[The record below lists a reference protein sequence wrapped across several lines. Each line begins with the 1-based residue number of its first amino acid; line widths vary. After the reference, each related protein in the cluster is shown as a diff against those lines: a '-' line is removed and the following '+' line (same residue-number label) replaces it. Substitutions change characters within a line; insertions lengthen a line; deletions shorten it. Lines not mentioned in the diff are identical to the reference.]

1 MLFVIIIR
9 CCKTKP
15 PKTQCLKAMINY
27 VLFDVASC
35 GSGIQGQLAV
45 CFLVRLQRICNP
57 GPFTGCKGCKAR
69 TSVVWRLH
77 RLEDSLPRWLTCVVS
92 RSAPPVDS
100 GPIPLRVGQSV
111 WLGLPHIMVSGF
123 QRWTSWHWEREKE
136 RSRRRRR
143 RRGREGWGDQEEA
156 VSVSFLMT

>member
-1 MLFVIIIR
+1 MVKHDLLNLLVLFVLIFR

-15 PKTQCLKAMINY
+15 PKTQCLKTMINH
-27 VLFDVASC
+27 VLLHMALC
-35 GSGIQGQLAV
+35 GSGIQEQLAV
-45 CFLVRLQRICNP
+45 CFLVRLQRQVS
-57 GPFTGCKGCKAR
+57 AR
-69 TSVVWRLH
+69 ISVIWRLDG
-77 RLEDSLPRWLTCVVS
+77 LEDSLPRWLICVVGE
-92 RSAPPVDS
+92 SAL
-100 GPIPLRVGQSV
+100 PIDGDLTPLRVGRSV

-143 RRGREGWGDQEEA
+143 GREGSGDQEEA